1 MNDRGQPST
10 RPGRPELK
18 IPYRRGWFPAPG
30 AAGHCP
36 HLDRDL
42 SRPGYPLPR
51 AGAASTRL
59 RLHIAAALETL
70 VEIADHRGHQHVD
83 FAIEGMIGGPH
94 DTLLHDDA
102 LLRL

>member
-1 MNDRGQPST
+1 MNDRGQPSI
-10 RPGRPELK
+10 RPGRPEIK
-18 IPYRRGWFPAPG
+18 IPYRRGRFPAPG

-42 SRPGYPLPR
+42 TRSGYPLTR

-83 FAIEGMIGGPH
+83 LAIEEMICGRH
-94 DTLLHDDA
+94 DTLLDDDT
-102 LLRL
+102 